1 MTIPSLDGNGS
12 DNFKFNV
19 NIKQNSVPD
28 ISQNSISE
36 AMPADL
42 NGDAEIY
49 NNEQNLE
56 VSFDS
61 ENGISD
67 NAVSDISES
76 RSLSQIQVQSPEAK
90 VVDEYSIKQFRKDYQ
105 LRLEK
110 EVMPIL
116 EGYENERKKRLMF
129 AVIIAI
135 VCSIIGLF
143 IFFSLEVRR
152 STLELA
158 GLCFAGAGGAWAL
171 IKKSFENKIKKLIMP
186 TLMKAMH
193 GFRWVQNPVVGSADI
208 SMCKIFPKA
217 DNADKGFDDC
227 FDGEYRNVP
236 IAISE
241 CSYTIGSGK
250 NERTIFKGAV
260 IRIKMNKTFEGLTVV
275 RPKHVGINDVS
286 DLKKLKLQEVKLED
300 VEFGKDYTI
309 YASDQIEARYLLTTA
324 FMDRFK
330 DITMAFSSIYSFCS
344 FYGDSVYIA
353 PYCPGDLFSLCSLTK
368 PVTNKEQFE
377 QLFNEIVSILQLID
391 HFKLDKKLGL

>member
-1 MTIPSLDGNGS
+1 MSIPSLDGNGS
-12 DNFKFNV
+12 NNFKFNV
-19 NIKQNSVPD
+19 NVKQNSVPD

-56 VSFDS
+56 VSYDS

-67 NAVSDISES
+67 NAVSDISENH
-76 RSLSQIQVQSPEAK
+76 SLSQIQVQSPEAK

-171 IKKSFENKIKKLIMP
+171 IKKVF
-186 TLMKAMH
+186 
-193 GFRWVQNPVVGSADI
+193 
-208 SMCKIFPKA
+208 
-217 DNADKGFDDC
+217 
-227 FDGEYRNVP
+227 
-236 IAISE
+236 
-241 CSYTIGSGK
+241 
-250 NERTIFKGAV
+250 
-260 IRIKMNKTFEGLTVV
+260 
-275 RPKHVGINDVS
+275 
-286 DLKKLKLQEVKLED
+286 
-300 VEFGKDYTI
+300 
-309 YASDQIEARYLLTTA
+309 
-324 FMDRFK
+324 
-330 DITMAFSSIYSFCS
+330 
-344 FYGDSVYIA
+344 
-353 PYCPGDLFSLCSLTK
+353 
-368 PVTNKEQFE
+368 
-377 QLFNEIVSILQLID
+377 
-391 HFKLDKKLGL
+391 